1 MENPAA
7 AMRIPSANPH
17 TPPERH
23 RRARTHEGEIRTGA
37 PFFCNLCIAFSL
49 FIFIFAPIE
58 LKTQTIMQTVF
69 NQAQLD
75 LLDMMS
81 FVKSPHMLSELM
93 QVISDYFAK
102 QADEEIDRLWE
113 DGTLSEDKVE
123 SFRHL
128 HERTPYQ

>member
-1 MENPAA
+1 
-7 AMRIPSANPH
+7 
-17 TPPERH
+17 
-23 RRARTHEGEIRTGA
+23 
-37 PFFCNLCIAFSL
+37 
-49 FIFIFAPIE
+49 
-58 LKTQTIMQTVF
+58 MQTVF

-102 QADEEIDRLWE
+102 QAEEEIDRLWE
-113 DGTLSEDKVE
+113 DGILNEDKVE

>member
-1 MENPAA
+1 
-7 AMRIPSANPH
+7 
-17 TPPERH
+17 
-23 RRARTHEGEIRTGA
+23 
-37 PFFCNLCIAFSL
+37 
-49 FIFIFAPIE
+49 
-58 LKTQTIMQTVF
+58 MQTVF

-102 QADEEIDRLWE
+102 QADEEIDRLRE
-113 DGTLSEDKVE
+113 DGILNEDKVE

>member
-1 MENPAA
+1 
-7 AMRIPSANPH
+7 
-17 TPPERH
+17 
-23 RRARTHEGEIRTGA
+23 
-37 PFFCNLCIAFSL
+37 
-49 FIFIFAPIE
+49 
-58 LKTQTIMQTVF
+58 MQTVF

-102 QADEEIDRLWE
+102 QAEEEIDRLWE

-128 HERTPYQ
+128 HELTPYQ

>member
-1 MENPAA
+1 
-7 AMRIPSANPH
+7 
-17 TPPERH
+17 
-23 RRARTHEGEIRTGA
+23 
-37 PFFCNLCIAFSL
+37 
-49 FIFIFAPIE
+49 
-58 LKTQTIMQTVF
+58 MQTVF

-93 QVISDYFAK
+93 QVISDYFAQ
-102 QADEEIDRLWE
+102 QAEKEIDRLWE
-113 DGTLSEDKVE
+113 DGTLNEDKVE

>member
-1 MENPAA
+1 
-7 AMRIPSANPH
+7 
-17 TPPERH
+17 
-23 RRARTHEGEIRTGA
+23 
-37 PFFCNLCIAFSL
+37 
-49 FIFIFAPIE
+49 
-58 LKTQTIMQTVF
+58 MQTVF

-81 FVKSPHMLSELM
+81 FVKSPHMLSELR

-113 DGTLSEDKVE
+113 DGILNEDKVE

>member
-1 MENPAA
+1 
-7 AMRIPSANPH
+7 
-17 TPPERH
+17 
-23 RRARTHEGEIRTGA
+23 
-37 PFFCNLCIAFSL
+37 
-49 FIFIFAPIE
+49 
-58 LKTQTIMQTVF
+58 MQTVF

-102 QADEEIDRLWE
+102 QAEEEIDRLWE

>member
-1 MENPAA
+1 M
-7 AMRIPSANPH
+7 
-17 TPPERH
+17 
-23 RRARTHEGEIRTGA
+23 
-37 PFFCNLCIAFSL
+37 
-49 FIFIFAPIE
+49 
-58 LKTQTIMQTVF
+58 MQTVF

-113 DGTLSEDKVE
+113 DGILNEDKVE

>member
-1 MENPAA
+1 
-7 AMRIPSANPH
+7 
-17 TPPERH
+17 
-23 RRARTHEGEIRTGA
+23 
-37 PFFCNLCIAFSL
+37 
-49 FIFIFAPIE
+49 
-58 LKTQTIMQTVF
+58 MQTVF

>member
-1 MENPAA
+1 
-7 AMRIPSANPH
+7 
-17 TPPERH
+17 
-23 RRARTHEGEIRTGA
+23 
-37 PFFCNLCIAFSL
+37 
-49 FIFIFAPIE
+49 
-58 LKTQTIMQTVF
+58 MQTVF

-93 QVISDYFAK
+93 QVIYFAK

-113 DGTLSEDKVE
+113 DGILNEDKVE

>member
-1 MENPAA
+1 
-7 AMRIPSANPH
+7 
-17 TPPERH
+17 
-23 RRARTHEGEIRTGA
+23 
-37 PFFCNLCIAFSL
+37 
-49 FIFIFAPIE
+49 
-58 LKTQTIMQTVF
+58 MQTVF

-113 DGTLSEDKVE
+113 DGILNEDKVE